1 MSIRQRVKQLF
12 TRREAYTA
20 ELKARQQLAEF
31 TEDQRRT
38 LNASRDKY
46 DILPLPYNYEALY
59 EWGTNRSEVLRTII
73 EAIIKECTR
82 NGGGIKPRF
91 LRRCPSCG
99 TEFKT
104 VKETCPDCNVETLK
118 PDLKQKQLLEAFL
131 EDPNRD
137 DELRD
142 IQISCYRFMLTC
154 SDWYISIQKPRLTE
168 PLSLESLRPATIY
181 VEDARAIHIC
191 VDEHDNLGN
200 GEYFCPRCTARNPEI
215 SYRKGE
221 RCKTCGSTDLKET
234 AYIYI
239 DGGVKA
245 RWARDE
251 LMHGKLDPALPGKY
265 GVSRAYAALRVLA
278 TLLAMNQFNLDNYTD
293 GKLAKIIG
301 VAGGVD
307 QIKLNEIISAAKQ
320 GQNKPVYDPNLGR
333 YVERKLHQ
341 LFLAIQGDKGG
352 LYAIDAMP
360 DPEKMQSVE
369 WFNLYKQTVCA
380 IYGVQDVEAGQST
393 PGTTG
398 QNPRMKV
405 DINNNTTEFYQHAWA
420 DPFNNFILKQA
431 LGITDWQYEFLPV
444 EEKDEAQDQAILAS
458 KLANI
463 EKAIALGMK
472 AELTDEG
479 EVKLSGQPK
488 SWEEKQ
494 QMQIEKMQLQAQTQ
508 PQGQQ
513 AFDGK
518 KPFKQENIF
527 ANEKASQ
534 KIKNQFIV
542 TELKTHE

>member
-1 MSIRQRVKQLF
+1 MNIRQRVKQLF

-20 ELKARQQLAEF
+20 ALKARQQLAEF

-38 LNASRDKY
+38 LSTSRGKY
-46 DILPLPYNYEALY
+46 DILPLPYNYEILY
-59 EWGTNRSEVLRTII
+59 EWGINRSEVLRTVI

-82 NGGGIKPRF
+82 NGGGVKPRF

-104 VKETCPDCNVETLK
+104 EKEICPDCNVETHK

-154 SDWYISIQKPRLTE
+154 SDWYISIQRPR
-168 PLSLESLRPATIY
+168 SLGYGEQPTWDHLQPPTIY
-181 VEDARAIHIC
+181 CEDARYIHIC
-191 VDEHDNLGN
+191 VDDHDNLGN
-200 GEYFCPRCTARNPEI
+200 DEWFCPRCTSLEPEKY
-215 SYRKGE
+215 YRRGG
-221 RCKTCGSTDLKET
+221 RCQRCGSSNLKET
-234 AYIYI
+234 AYLYI

-251 LMHGKLDPALPGKY
+251 MMHARLDPALPSKY

-307 QIKLNEIISAAKQ
+307 QTKLNEIISAAKQ

-352 LYAIDAMP
+352 LSAIDAMP

-369 WFNLYKQTVCA
+369 WYNLYKQAVCA

-405 DINNNTTEFYQHAWA
+405 DINNNTTEFYQRAWA
-420 DPFNNFILKQA
+420 DPFNNFIVKQA
-431 LGITDWQYEFLPV
+431 LGITDWQYEFRPV
-444 EEKDEAQDQAILAS
+444 EEKDEAQDQAILAA

-479 EVKLSGQPK
+479 EVKINGQPRT
-488 SWEEKQ
+488 WEEK
-494 QMQIEKMQLQAQTQ
+494 EKLRLQAQTPQ
-508 PQGQQ
+508 PFEGP
-513 AFDGK
+513 FEGK
-518 KPFKQENIF
+518 QPFKRENLF
-527 ANEKASQ
+527 ATEKAGARIKSQ
-534 KIKNQFIV
+534 YIV
-542 TELKTHE
+542 TELEKP